1 MIRSTQPAAQMPH
14 AAGEK
19 TKMRNLTLVLTL
31 VAGSLELLPAQLAN
45 PVQNVENAASQTRPQ
60 PYEPRPQEA
69 PAAAPTIT
77 AVQNNYSYFIPG
89 TPNYAIAPGALFILK
104 GTGMA
109 AVGTQPQLWN
119 FSQGP
124 LPLTSPAANGTSVSV
139 TVGTTK
145 LNCGIYYVSPTQV
158 AAVLPSTTPT
168 GSATFTVNYNGQSGS
183 ISNIPIGASS
193 MGFDTLYGIGVGEG
207 VATDNATGNLIT
219 YAASAS
225 WNEIVVLWGS
235 GLGGDTAN
243 DDRSFPAHQDNLT
256 SLSALYVGGVQAQ
269 ILYQGRSQYPGVDQI
284 DIVIP
289 NGVSG
294 CFVSITA
301 LSGSGA
307 APVVSNTVTLPVEQN
322 GGACSD
328 SNLSATANLFTMLEN
343 LPSVRTA
350 VIQLN
355 ERLTAP
361 GAYSAPASA
370 NGTFFNGSAGQYGDG
385 YGSASYGSCFV
396 SEPITQ
402 ANPGGGFNGAST
414 YLNAG
419 TLTVTGAS
427 PSPFAVTAVEQG
439 VYQGILGAN
448 YTFPSGQ
455 SFTASNG
462 NGTGSVGAFNVTFPA
477 PSAPLVWTNPP
488 ATVTRSQGVTVN
500 WTGGDPTADVEIS
513 GTYSTV
519 PLTMFFNCYAP
530 ASAHTFTV
538 PSYITLSIPS
548 GNGYLT
554 LTQGTQ
560 PVLFSATGLDYG
572 YAYVSEMTQTRVA
585 FQ

>member
-1 MIRSTQPAAQMPH
+1 MQTTYALRISLHTLSLGLAFFAL
-14 AAGEK
+14 
-19 TKMRNLTLVLTL
+19 NLS
-31 VAGSLELLPAQLAN
+31 G
-45 PVQNVENAASQTRPQ
+45 
-60 PYEPRPQEA
+60 
-69 PAAAPTIT
+69 AAPTIT
-77 AVQNNYSYFIPG
+77 AVQNNYSYLIPG

-109 AVGTQPQLWN
+109 AAGTQPQLWN
-119 FSQGP
+119 LSQGP

-139 TVGTTK
+139 TVGTTNV
-145 LNCGIYYVSPTQV
+145 NCGIYYVSPTQV

-168 GSATFTVNYNGQSGS
+168 GSATFTITYNGQSGS
-183 ISNIPIGASS
+183 ISNIPIGTSA
-193 MGFDTLYGIGVGEG
+193 MGLDTLYPIAVGEA
-207 VATDNATGNLIT
+207 VATDNTTGNLIT

-225 WNEIVVLWGS
+225 WNEVVVLWGS

-243 DDRSFPAHQDNLT
+243 DDRSYPAHQDNL
-256 SLSALYVGGVQAQ
+256 SYLSALYVGGVQAQ
-269 ILYQGRSQYPGVDQI
+269 ILYQGRSQYPGVDQV

-289 NGVSG
+289 TGVSG
-294 CFVSITA
+294 CFVGITA
-301 LSGSGA
+301 VSGSGA
-307 APVVSNTVTLPVEQN
+307 AQVVSSTVTLPVEQN

-328 SNLSATANLFTMLEN
+328 SNLSVTATLFTMLEN

-350 VIQLN
+350 VIQMN
-355 ERLTAP
+355 ERLTAT
-361 GAYSAPASA
+361 GAYAGPASA

-396 SEPITQ
+396 SEPITV
-402 ANPGGGFNGAST
+402 PPGGFNGGST

-427 PSPFAVTAVEQG
+427 PSPFAVPAVQQG
-439 VYQGILGAN
+439 VYQGIFGAN

-455 SFTASNG
+455 SFSASNG
-462 NGTGSVGAFNVTFPA
+462 NGAASVGGFSVTFPA

-513 GTYSTV
+513 GTYSTAT
-519 PLTMFFNCYAP
+519 LTMFFNCYAP
-530 ASAHTFTV
+530 VSAHTFTV

-554 LTQGTQ
+554 LIQGTQ

-572 YAYVSEMTQTRVA
+572 YAFVSEMTQSAVA